1 MRLSSLLTIAAIAA
15 IGLIALVDPALA
27 GEPVPPPTNGRI
39 PEPGTLG
46 LLAAGAAGVAYM
58 VRKRRK

>member
-1 MRLSSLLTIAAIAA
+1 MRLSSLLSIAAVAA
-15 IGLIALVDPALA
+15 FGLMALVDPALA
-27 GEPVPPPTNGRI
+27 GVDQTNGRI

-46 LLAAGAAGVAYM
+46 LLAAGAAGIAYM